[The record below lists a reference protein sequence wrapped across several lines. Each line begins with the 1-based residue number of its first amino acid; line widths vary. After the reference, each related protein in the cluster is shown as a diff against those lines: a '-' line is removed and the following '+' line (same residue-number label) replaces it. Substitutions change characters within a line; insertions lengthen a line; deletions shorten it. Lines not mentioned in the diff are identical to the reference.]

1 MHTWKD
7 TYLYFDGKTYKEFGA
22 ARMPESA
29 FLEFA
34 GAAERKGGIEQELTQ
49 TDTVDIEYSYFI
61 RANGILHVQCA
72 VHNVSGQILYRYYT
86 LRYSGRQLVGGLGEA
101 GYGQMDSQFSDLEV
115 IY

>member
-1 MHTWKD
+1 MRDRLNAVIIIRKERRFE
-7 TYLYFDGKTYKEFGA
+7 TYTDVDIERDGA
-22 ARMPESA
+22 AK
-29 FLEFA
+29 
-34 GAAERKGGIEQELTQ
+34 RKGGIEQELTQ

-61 RANGILHVQCA
+61 RANGSLHVQCA
-72 VHNVSGQILYRYYT
+72 VHDVSGQISYRYYT